1 MSGLPQVELSQEPQ
15 MPLAEGQLH
24 CCHIAL
30 RNTGAMP
37 LQDLRLAV
45 APTAVLLTQ
54 PHEAADPDPLTFLRG
69 TLTCAAWGLAAGLC
83 SSVPAHAVRSGDV
96 HAITCTWWSSLL
108 SNRPSKAGCTA

>member
-1 MSGLPQVELSQEPQ
+1 MPHWAKSRHLISGLPQVELSQEPQ

-69 TLTCAAWGLAAGLC
+69 TPSMRRMELSAVLCRSACRCCVVRGCACHCL
-83 SSVPAHAVRSGDV
+83 H
-96 HAITCTWWSSLL
+96 
-108 SNRPSKAGCTA
+108 